1 MGIDTLNKSLSY
13 VPMGEKTIII
23 KFEDILST
31 EVNKRVRSLSQIIT
45 EKNIEGIERLIP
57 AFNSLAVCYNPR
69 IIKFNNLVEELK
81 GLDDCIDIER
91 DISSK
96 KIFIPVVFGGKH
108 GPDLEEVAKRTN
120 LGLKDV
126 IGMLESKPYLVYM
139 VGFIAG
145 FPYCG
150 DLDERLILPR
160 RSNPRIKIPKGSIA
174 IANEQ
179 LGLYTISSPGGWHIV
194 GWSPMET
201 FNPYH
206 EPPSIINA
214 GDYVQ
219 LVQISPEKAESWDE
233 QRQREWDQKWNS
245 QR

>member
-1 MGIDTLNKSLSY
+1 MSTNIMNKSLSY
-13 VPMGEKTIII
+13 VPMGEKTIIV
-23 KFEDILST
+23 KFEDILSP
-31 EVNKRVRSLSQIIT
+31 EVNNRVRSLSRLISERNIT
-45 EKNIEGIERLIP
+45 GIERLIP

-69 IIKFNNLVEELK
+69 LIKFQELVEELK
-81 GLDDCIDIER
+81 VLESSMTLANDTE
-91 DISSK
+91 SK
-96 KIFIPVVFGGKH
+96 KVYIPVVYGGTY
-108 GPDLEEVAKRTN
+108 GPDLEEVAEQTN
-120 LGLKDV
+120 LSPNDV
-126 IGMLESKPYLVYM
+126 VEIIQSKPYLTYM

-160 RSNPRIKIPKGSIA
+160 RSSPRIKIPKGSIA

-179 LGLYTISSPGGWHIV
+179 IGLYTISSPGGWHII

-206 EPPSIINA
+206 EPPSVIHA

-219 LVQISPEKAESWDE
+219 FVQISPEEAEAWDE
-233 QRQREWDQKWNS
+233 QRQREWDQTWNS

>member
-1 MGIDTLNKSLSY
+1 MLRKSLSY
-13 VPMGEKTIII
+13 IPMGEKTIII
-23 KFEDILST
+23 KFEDILSPK
-31 EVNKRVRSLSQIIT
+31 VNKCVRSLSQIIT
-45 EKNIEGIERLIP
+45 ERNIEGIERLIP
-57 AFNSLAVCYNPR
+57 AFNSLAVCYNPI
-69 IIKFNNLVEELK
+69 IIKFNKLVEQLKELE
-81 GLDDCIDIER
+81 DSINDER
-91 DISSK
+91 DIK
-96 KIFIPVVFGGKH
+96 GNKIFIPVVFGGDY
-108 GPDLEEVAKRTN
+108 GPDLEEVAERTN
-120 LGLKDV
+120 LSSRDV
-126 IGMLESKPYLVYM
+126 VGIIQSKPYLVYM

-179 LGLYTISSPGGWHIV
+179 IGLYTISSPGGWHIV

-201 FNPYH
+201 FNPHH

-214 GDYVQ
+214 GDNVQ
-219 LVQISPEKAESWDE
+219 LVQINSEEADSWNE
-233 QRQREWDQKWNS
+233 QRQREWDLKWNS

>member
-1 MGIDTLNKSLSY
+1 MLSKPLSY

-23 KFEDILST
+23 KFDDILSP
-31 EVNKRVRSLSQIIT
+31 EVNKHVRSLSQIIT
-45 EKNIEGIERLIP
+45 ERNIEGIERLIP
-57 AFNSLAVCYNPR
+57 AFNSLAVCYNPI
-69 IIKFNNLVEELK
+69 IIKFNSLVEKLKELEK
-81 GLDDCIDIER
+81 SINNER
-91 DISSK
+91 DIQNK
-96 KIFIPVVFGGKH
+96 KIFIPVVFGGNY
-108 GPDLEEVAKRTN
+108 GPDLEEVAERTN
-120 LGLKDV
+120 LGPRDV
-126 IGMLESKPYLVYM
+126 VGIIQSKPYLVYM

-179 LGLYTISSPGGWHIV
+179 IGLYTISSPGGWHIV

-214 GDYVQ
+214 GDYVH
-219 LVQISPEKAESWDE
+219 LVHISPEEAEAWNE
-233 QRQREWDQKWNS
+233 QRQREWDLKWNL